1 MKLKQRVWV
10 GLALLLAI
18 GMALAGCSN
27 GGGESPNASPSQ
39 ATNTAQS
46 SEESKP
52 SDDLSES
59 MELSVAVWDIQAGF
73 EAPNAKNDII
83 YNDLTKKFNITIK
96 PVQITWNDWNEKAK
110 VWAASKQ
117 LPDMFANA
125 IDIGLYQTWAK
136 QGVLKPLPDDLSP
149 YPNLQKMMSNES
161 VKPLKVDG
169 KFYSIPRF
177 GSGDIGDARLGRPI
191 RYRMDWAEQAGFTK
205 EPQSFEEFLAMTK
218 AVMKQHPG
226 IAGLTINNKG
236 YLLTQFLGSFPEMV
250 GGANWTQ
257 ENGKWIPAFT
267 SERAYPGIQQLRTL
281 YTDGVLDKDFAIQK
295 DADGTNKFLSGQSFA
310 LYGLEGVTD
319 DQVATFQKA
328 NPGVSPSKVMGYMN
342 IWPAADGKRYTMAG
356 APYWSDTFFPST
368 LSDEKFKRALQV
380 MDYMV
385 SDEYRVL
392 GINGI
397 ENVDY
402 KVENGQYF
410 SLLKQD
416 ETLADKYPITSKLV
430 WLAAWDPLLYKG
442 KKVVSSDPETAALM
456 KLQLDTF
463 NRFKQED
470 TPMPVNFEFD
480 AITTPAKNKFTALGP
495 NILDDIFKVIL
506 GKGDPIEQW
515 KEIVKGYDAKGVPEA
530 IKEVNEEAAKRGI
543 K

>member
-10 GLALLLAI
+10 GMALLLAI
-18 GMALAGCSN
+18 VTALTGCGN
-27 GGGESPNASPSQ
+27 GGGKSPNASPSQ

-52 SDDLSES
+52 SEDLSES
-59 MELSVAVWDIQAGF
+59 MELSVAVWDIQAGY

-161 VKPLKVDG
+161 VQPLKVDG

-177 GSGDIGDARLGRPI
+177 GGEDIGDARLNRPI

-236 YLLTQFLGSFPEMV
+236 YLLTQFMGSFPEMV
-250 GGANWTQ
+250 GSANWTQ

-267 SERAYPGIQQLRTL
+267 SERVYPGIQQLRTL

-319 DQVATFQKA
+319 DQLATFKKA
-328 NPGVSPSKVMGYMN
+328 NPGVSASKAIGYMN
-342 IWPAADGKRYTMAG
+342 IWPAADGKRYTSAG
-356 APYWSDTFFPST
+356 APFWSDTFFPST
-368 LSDEKFKRALQV
+368 LSDEKFKRALQL

-402 KVENGQYF
+402 KVENGQYV

-442 KKVVSSDPETAALM
+442 KKVVSSDPEAAALL
-456 KLQLDTF
+456 KLQIDTW
-463 NRFKQED
+463 NRFKEED
-470 TPMPVNFEFD
+470 TPVPVNFEFD
-480 AITTPAKNKFTALGP
+480 AIVTPAKNKFTALGP

-506 GKGDPIEQW
+506 SKGDPIDQW

-530 IKEVNEEAAKRGI
+530 IKEVNEEVAKRGI

>member
-1 MKLKQRVWV
+1 MKFKQRVKV
-10 GLALLLAI
+10 GVALLLAV
-18 GMALAGCSN
+18 GTVLTGC
-27 GGGESPNASPSQ
+27 GKAEVQSPNTSPGQ
-39 ATNTAQS
+39 AANTTQS
-46 SEESKP
+46 A
-52 SDDLSES
+52 DDLSKPI
-59 MELSVAVWDIQAGF
+59 ELSVAVWDIQAGF
-73 EAPNAKNDII
+73 DAPNAKDDTV
-83 YNDLTKKFNITIK
+83 YNDLAEKFNITIK
-96 PVQITWNDWNEKAK
+96 PVQITWNDWQEKGK

-117 LPDMFANA
+117 LPDMFANE
-125 IDIGLYQTWAK
+125 IDLGLYQTWAK

-149 YPNLQKMMSNES
+149 YPNLQKFMSDES

-177 GSGDIGDARLGRPI
+177 GSEEIGDARLGRPI

-226 IAGLTINNKG
+226 IAGLTINSKG

-250 GGANWTQ
+250 SSSNWTQ

-267 SERAYPGIQQLRTL
+267 SEKAYTGIEQLRTL

-310 LYGLEGVTD
+310 LYGMEGVTD
-319 DQVATFQKA
+319 AQIDTFKKA
-328 NPGVSPSKVMGYMN
+328 NPGVSASKAIGYMN

-356 APYWSDTFFPST
+356 APYWSNTFFPGT

-380 MDYMV
+380 MDYML

-402 KVENGQYF
+402 KVENGQYV

-416 ETLADKYPITSKLV
+416 ETLADKYPITTKLV

-442 KKVVSSDPETAALM
+442 KKVVSSDPEAAALM
-456 KLQLDTF
+456 KLQIDTW

-470 TPMPVNFEFD
+470 TPMPVNFEFN
-480 AITTPAKNKFTALGP
+480 AISTPAKTKFGALEP
-495 NILDDIFKVIL
+495 NIMDDIVKVVL
-506 GKGDPIEQW
+506 GKGDPIAQW

-530 IKEVNEEAAKRGI
+530 IKEVNEEVAKRGI